1 MTNVKFLK
9 GIKSALPTNGVDN
22 SSLYFVEDSGE
33 LFKSVGNGQPLVK
46 IGDVLG
52 NYTDLTD
59 LQTKNPA
66 IQGKL
71 YLTNDSKLYTY
82 NGTSYELISGS
93 ETISADNVTETAT
106 HKVMTADER
115 IKLAGIEE
123 NANNYVH
130 PTTHAPSEIA
140 TDSSN
145 RFVTDAQIANWDDK
159 YTKTEV
165 DNKVSA
171 VVTGLDWK
179 ESVATFADL
188 ATTYTT
194 AEEGWTAS
202 VKDDDIIYRYDGT
215 TWVAISANS
224 IPLVTQSVDGKMSKE
239 DKTKLDGITANA
251 TKVEASTTNGNIKI
265 NGTETT
271 VFSLEWESFGI

>member
-52 NYTDLTD
+52 NYTDITD

-93 ETISADNVTETAT
+93 EAISADNVTETAT

-130 PTTHAPSEIA
+130 PDTHTPSEIA
-140 TDSSN
+140 TDASN

-159 YTKTEV
+159 YTKAEV

-188 ATTYTT
+188 ATTYPT

-202 VKDDDIIYRYDGT
+202 ANDDDVIYRYDGAS
-215 TWVAISANS
+215 WIAVSANS
-224 IPLVTQSVDGKMSKE
+224 IPLATQTLDGKMSKE
-239 DKTKLDGITANA
+239 DKVKLDEITANA